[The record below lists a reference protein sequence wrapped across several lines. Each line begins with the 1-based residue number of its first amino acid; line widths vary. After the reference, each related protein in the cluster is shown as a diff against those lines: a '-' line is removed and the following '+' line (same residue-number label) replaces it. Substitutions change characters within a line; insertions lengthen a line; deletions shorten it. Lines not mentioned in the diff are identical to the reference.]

1 MASPLPS
8 LWDRSPLLLPALTA
22 LRSGAKVNYEN
33 SHAKK
38 SFVVAVVQVYRSTL
52 CSLKALAELFLF
64 RTTLFVR
71 NVLTKERGVGIKLH
85 RQRPKPDP
93 ASFLTSSPVSISA
106 AKERGAPAEWLLR
119 SMAGGNRRRRRR
131 RRGRRKPCCTCFPR
145 QWAEQ
150 SSIGFSPSSPAPQ
163 PTDVWVGVRPGRE
176 SDTFSANPSFP
187 FPMEPRFG

>member
-1 MASPLPS
+1 M
-8 LWDRSPLLLPALTA
+8 
-22 LRSGAKVNYEN
+22 
-33 SHAKK
+33 
-38 SFVVAVVQVYRSTL
+38 
-52 CSLKALAELFLF
+52 CSQRKG
-64 RTTLFVR
+64 
-71 NVLTKERGVGIKLH
+71 GVGIKLH
-85 RQRPKPDP
+85 RQRPLPDP

-119 SMAGGNRRRRRR
+119 SRAGGNRRRRWR

-187 FPMEPRFG
+187 FPMEPRFGRTIGNGQAVGRGENRVSIFRGLPPPLPPTGHSDYTAIRPVGRR